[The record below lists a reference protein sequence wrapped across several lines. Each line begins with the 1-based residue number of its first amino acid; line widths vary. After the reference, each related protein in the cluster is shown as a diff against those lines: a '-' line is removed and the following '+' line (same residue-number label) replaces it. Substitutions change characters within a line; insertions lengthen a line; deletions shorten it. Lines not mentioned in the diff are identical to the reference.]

1 MDNTL
6 NRDGMLRI
14 SLMGGQARA
23 FLIDSTSM
31 VETARRTHALSRTAT
46 AALGRT
52 LTGASMMGA
61 MLKNE
66 QDSLTVQIKGGGPI
80 GTVLAVA
87 RADGSVKGYVDWPD
101 VELERRT
108 DGKLNVGAAV
118 GKDGQLTVVKDLGLR
133 EPYVGKTELVSGEI
147 AEDLAMYFTASEQ
160 TPSLVSLG
168 VLVKDQVLAAGGLII
183 QVMPDCSE
191 IALKSIEYSAPMFMD
206 ISRTIA
212 DYGLDGALGQLLC
225 HLEPEVLDRITP
237 AYRCDCS
244 RERFSRGLISLGRQ
258 ELTQLI
264 EEDHGAT
271 LDCHFCNK
279 RYRFD
284 EAQLRELLTSSGQ
297 CPRP

>member
-6 NRDGMLRI
+6 NKDGMLRI

-23 FLIDSTSM
+23 FLIDSTRL
-31 VETARRTHALSRTAT
+31 VEEARRIHSLSRTAA
-46 AALGRT
+46 AALGRA
-52 LTGASMMGA
+52 LTGASIMGA
-61 MLKNE
+61 MLKDE
-66 QDSLTVQIKGGGPI
+66 RDSLTLMIRGGGPI
-80 GTVLAVA
+80 GTVMAVA
-87 RADGSVKGYVDWPD
+87 RSDGSVKGYVDWPD
-101 VELERRT
+101 TELERRP
-108 DGKLNVGAAV
+108 DGKLNVGGAV
-118 GKDGQLTVVKDLGLR
+118 GKNGQLTVIKDLGLR
-133 EPYVGKTELVSGEI
+133 EPYVGKTNLVSGEI

-191 IALKSIEYSAPMFMD
+191 IALKSIENSAPMFMD

-212 DYGLDGALGQLLC
+212 DYGLDGAMEQLLC
-225 HLEPEVLDRITP
+225 HLEPQVLDRLTP
-237 AYRCDCS
+237 VYRCDCS
-244 RERFSRGLISLGRQ
+244 RERFARGLISLGQ
-258 ELTQLI
+258 KELTQLI

-284 EAQLRELLTSSGQ
+284 ETQLRELLSSAT
-297 CPRP
+297 RP

>member
-1 MDNTL
+1 MDNML
-6 NRDGMLRI
+6 NKDGMVRI
-14 SLMGGQARA
+14 SLMEGQARA
-23 FLIDSTSM
+23 LLIDSTRL
-31 VETARRTHALSRTAT
+31 VEEARRIHSLSRTAT

-61 MLKNE
+61 MLKDE
-66 QDSLTVQIKGGGPI
+66 RDSLTLMIKGGGPI
-80 GTVLAVA
+80 GTVMAVA
-87 RADGSVKGYVDWPD
+87 RSDGSVKGYVDWPD
-101 VELERRT
+101 TELERRP
-108 DGKLNVGAAV
+108 DGKLNVGGAV
-118 GKDGQLTVVKDLGLR
+118 GKNGQLTVIKDLGLR
-133 EPYVGKTELVSGEI
+133 EPYVGKTNLVSGEI

-191 IALKSIEYSAPMFMD
+191 IALKSIENSAPMFMD
-206 ISRTIA
+206 ISKTIA
-212 DYGLDGALGQLLC
+212 DYGLDGALEQLLC
-225 HLEPEVLDRITP
+225 HLEPQVLDRLTP
-237 AYRCDCS
+237 VYRCDCS
-244 RERFSRGLISLGRQ
+244 RERFARGLISLGKK

-284 EAQLRELLTSSGQ
+284 ETQLRELLANAT
-297 CPRP
+297 RE

>member
-1 MDNTL
+1 MDNML
-6 NRDGMLRI
+6 NKDGMVRI
-14 SLMGGQARA
+14 SLMEGQARA
-23 FLIDSTSM
+23 LLIDSTRL
-31 VETARRTHALSRTAT
+31 VEEARRIHSLSRTAT

-61 MLKNE
+61 MLKDE
-66 QDSLTVQIKGGGPI
+66 RDSLTLMIKGGGPI
-80 GTVLAVA
+80 GTVMAVA
-87 RADGSVKGYVDWPD
+87 RSDGSVKGYVDWPD
-101 VELERRT
+101 TELERRP
-108 DGKLNVGAAV
+108 DGKLNVGGAV
-118 GKDGQLTVVKDLGLR
+118 GKNGQLTVIKDLGLR
-133 EPYVGKTELVSGEI
+133 EPYVGKTNLVSGEI

-191 IALKSIEYSAPMFMD
+191 IALKSIENSAPMFMD
-206 ISRTIA
+206 ISKTIA
-212 DYGLDGALGQLLC
+212 DYGLDGALEQLLC
-225 HLEPEVLDRITP
+225 HLEPQVLDRLTP
-237 AYRCDCS
+237 VYRCDCS
-244 RERFSRGLISLGRQ
+244 RERFTRGLISLGKK

-284 EAQLRELLTSSGQ
+284 EAQLRELLANAT
-297 CPRP
+297 RE